1 MQLKSKELFHII
13 GILEKNSFFATPGI
27 SLLCLILLLIHYRLL
42 TLADLWS
49 ADPNFPSEMYC
60 STPLIRA
67 ATCEVAYAARSAAIS
82 YALLRAGACPS
93 ATNSCRE
100 HVIMS
105 VARLRRE
112 DVVGALLDTFAQ
124 SPHAFC

>member
-1 MQLKSKELFHII
+1 MPDTTAHTLPV
-13 GILEKNSFFATPGI
+13 TD
-27 SLLCLILLLIHYRLL
+27 
-42 TLADLWS
+42 TLADLWG

-100 HVIMS
+100 YVS
-105 VARLRRE
+105 CQQR
-112 DVVGALLDTFAQ
+112 G
-124 SPHAFC
+124 